1 MKTNKI
7 NLHWQSV
14 LLGMAL
20 CLVLVVFVGSKINTM
35 QTSGQDGTI
44 NSVKVSDLQI
54 KSLEMQREILA
65 MNKDLSRIEKK
76 IDGLVE
82 EVHQVLKIVRVVE
95 RELEKGK

>member
-1 MKTNKI
+1 
-7 NLHWQSV
+7 
-14 LLGMAL
+14 
-20 CLVLVVFVGSKINTM
+20 
-35 QTSGQDGTI
+35 
-44 NSVKVSDLQI
+44 VKVSDLQI